1 MFLLNHPSL
10 LNYTEKYGLHAL
22 VDQVIKRLDNTEY
35 VEVTDWLKYEL
46 GEAWYHLVRV
56 LQSSIELTV
65 ITQCHGIKLVSR
77 MFQI

>member
-46 GEAWYHLVRV
+46 GEAWYHLVRG
-56 LQSSIELTV
+56 SAIFYRTY
-65 ITQCHGIKLVSR
+65 CHNSVSR
-77 MFQI
+77 YQVGF